1 MSSNLTPY
9 VLQHGKHV
17 GMDYEQ
23 RIRRTFVPGEV
34 VLLSPSQAKSFA
46 DKFKSVAVVE
56 AEARVAQVQV
66 AASHKAKQ
74 IMEGAGVTEDSPVRQ
89 AKQPAKAT
97 DTTDT
102 IDTIDTTGSTVNT
115 TTDSSSGNS
124 APPEPDSNKGSQ
136 NLSPKDGASTPNT
149 APVAQPGQ
157 HAPKSSVSP
166 AS

>member
-89 AKQPAKAT
+89 AKQPAK
-97 DTTDT
+97 TTDT
-102 IDTIDTTGSTVNT
+102 ADTTGSTVNT